1 MEFSGLAVTAVPP
14 VASTHRRSHPEPCGD
29 AGGSVASG
37 LQPEERMSTRG
48 RSKGFTLV
56 ELMVVLSVIAI
67 LAAIAIPNYSARQ
80 GKAFDARI
88 ATDVRNAAAGQE
100 AYFLDN
106 LEYSSDCSALPGFK
120 PSEGVVFTECSTDGI
135 SYRLTTDHPR
145 STKTCTWSSVGDPV
159 LECTPKG

>member
-1 MEFSGLAVTAVPP
+1 
-14 VASTHRRSHPEPCGD
+14 
-29 AGGSVASG
+29 
-37 LQPEERMSTRG
+37 MSTRR

-106 LEYSSDCSALPGFK
+106 LEYSSDCSVLPGFK
-120 PSEGVVFTECSTDGI
+120 ASEGVVFTECSTDGV